1 MSSITERP
9 VAISSIAVVQE
20 LQRYWGWLLTWGIA
34 LIVVGMLAVSFSF
47 SATLGT
53 VMAFGMLAIV
63 GGCAEIV
70 GGFVARK
77 SGGFVLKLLAGVM
90 YIILGFLMLTHPVG
104 AAAGLTLMIAVAL
117 LAAGIMRIIL
127 SIMHRFEG
135 WPWVLLNGVISLVM
149 GVMIWRQWPAS
160 ALWVIGLFLGI
171 DLIFSGWSSVMWALK
186 LRSIPKTA

>member
-1 MSSITERP
+1 MSSVTERP
-9 VAISSIAVVQE
+9 LAFSSIEIVPE
-20 LQRYWGWLLTWGIA
+20 LRRYWGWLLIWGIA

-53 VMAFGMLAIV
+53 VMAFGVLSLV

-70 GGFVARK
+70 GGFMARR

-90 YIILGFLMLTHPVG
+90 YIILGLLMIAHPVG
-104 AAAGLTLMIAVAL
+104 AAAGLTLMIAAAL

-135 WPWVLLNGVISLVM
+135 WPWVLLNGVISLAL
-149 GVMIWRQWPAS
+149 GVMIWRQWPVS

-186 LRSIPKTA
+186 LRSSP

>member
-1 MSSITERP
+1 MSSLTERP

-90 YIILGFLMLTHPVG
+90 YIILGLLMTTHPIG

-117 LAAGIMRIIL
+117 LAAGVMRIIL

>member
-1 MSSITERP
+1 MSSLTERP

-90 YIILGFLMLTHPVG
+90 YIILGILMVTHPIG

-117 LAAGIMRIIL
+117 LAAGVMRIIL